1 MEEFSFRPLRYRE
14 RWFAY
19 LDLLGFSA
27 LVKSEAIDDV
37 LEVYA
42 EALNQMRRVCGSSK
56 ESGLLHSWFSDTFII
71 YSKTDSLEDFA
82 RLESAARVFFQLLI
96 LKKIPVRGCISHGGL
111 YSQARKNIFVGPAL
125 LEAHLYG
132 EALDWIGLCLAPSVE
147 KKLENDL
154 LLDERLNYGKIYD
167 RSVLRRLGDQ
177 YLFAFSFNNMTVNGN
192 NPYEDSLEA
201 MKSASPEDVH
211 GKYENSLEFLRRYRR
226 LQVGRVSE
234 A

>member
-1 MEEFSFRPLRYRE
+1 M
-14 RWFAY
+14 
-19 LDLLGFSA
+19 
-27 LVKSEAIDDV
+27 
-37 LEVYA
+37 
-42 EALNQMRRVCGSSK
+42 
-56 ESGLLHSWFSDTFII
+56 
-71 YSKTDSLEDFA
+71 
-82 RLESAARVFFQLLI
+82 
-96 LKKIPVRGCISHGGL
+96 
-111 YSQARKNIFVGPAL
+111 

-177 YLFAFSFNNMTVNGN
+177 YLFAFSFNNMTVDGS

-201 MKSASPEDVH
+201 MKSASPKDVR
-211 GKYENSLEFLRRYRR
+211 GKYENSLAFLRRYRR